1 MVYRLRPVGLDFV
14 ANAPLR
20 VVLASRTAAAP
31 EEVFRALALDV
42 PGWTRW
48 FRAVTLARPVQRA
61 GAEGREVHLLGGVRF
76 METVMAAEPSHR
88 YAYRI
93 DVTNVPGVRAM
104 LEEWQLL
111 PSGTGTVVRWTVAL
125 DAPAAVRLLVALG
138 RPGLRHA
145 FRDALL
151 TLDRRL
157 AAMRGGT
164 R

>member
-1 MVYRLRPVGLDFV
+1 MVYRLRPVGLEFV
-14 ANAPLR
+14 ADAPLR
-20 VVLASRTAAAP
+20 MVLASRTAAAP

-48 FRAVTLARPVQRA
+48 FRAVTLARPVQTA
-61 GAEGREVHLLGGVRF
+61 GHEGREVHLLGGARF

-88 YAYRI
+88 YAYRV
-93 DVTNVPGVRAM
+93 DVTNVPGVRAL

-111 PSGTGTVVRWTVAL
+111 PSGTGTVVRWTIAL
-125 DAPAAVRLLVALG
+125 DAPAPVRLLVALG

-145 FRDALL
+145 FRDAIL

-157 AAMRGGT
+157 AAMRGST